1 MTRHLLALMATV
13 AFLNF
18 AWAAVFG
25 SWTHAGISL
34 AVSMVCVIWL
44 EGLRYSERRAD
55 EWRLGRERTWM
66 RREGAL

>member
-1 MTRHLLALMATV
+1 MTRHILALIATV

-18 AWAAVFG
+18 AWAVSFG

-34 AVSMVCVIWL
+34 AVSMVGVIWL
-44 EGLRYSERRAD
+44 EALRYSERHD
-55 EWRLGRERTWM
+55 VWRIERERVWA